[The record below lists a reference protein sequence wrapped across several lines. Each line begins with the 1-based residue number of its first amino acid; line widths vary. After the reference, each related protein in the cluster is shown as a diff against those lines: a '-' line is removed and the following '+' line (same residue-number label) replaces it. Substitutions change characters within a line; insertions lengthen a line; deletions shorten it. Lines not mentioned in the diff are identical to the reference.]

1 MTTIDMSALV
11 QPRTG
16 GSGGLAKGGNGGEEG
31 GDVFDGALRDLAQRG
46 RGRDPGAARQALG
59 ERLPEG
65 RAGAPASEGPGDA
78 DGEEQR
84 LASLLRERPR
94 SMPIRP
100 GALAFAAPP
109 PKADAEETLAAE
121 EPAQMLLAA
130 LGARTQVPREAR
142 EGASNAVRTGDA
154 SAGPRGAAIDAG
166 AEGAQGDADAD
177 PLSAERTPRR
187 LPASS
192 AFASERDLHLSTRI
206 EATPGQALKATVVSQ
221 ATHLPPALGAQN
233 LQAIVDGALSLLS
246 EPDAPGRGALAFER
260 HLAATG
266 TLAKGAAP
274 VKVLTVQLQPVSLG
288 TVTIAL
294 RMTADG
300 VAMEITAADAKAAAM
315 LRQDEARIVDA
326 VRRSGIAGEV
336 VAIHTSSETGAGPRG
351 TGESAAGAQAG
362 AQGGAHAGQGGEAGQ
377 GRERKGR
384 SGGETGRGGDEN
396 VDTGTRDSGGGNR
409 PDGGVYL

>member
-11 QPRTG
+11 QPRTNSG
-16 GSGGLAKGGNGGEEG
+16 GGLAKGGSGGEEG

-46 RGRDPGAARQALG
+46 RGRDPGSARQALG

-65 RAGAPASEGPGDA
+65 RANGPAIDGAAEAEGD
-78 DGEEQR
+78 EER

-109 PKADAEETLAAE
+109 PKADGEETLSGD

-130 LGARTQVPREAR
+130 LGAARGQVSRETR
-142 EGASNAVRTGDA
+142 EGAPNAARTGDA
-154 SAGPRGAAIDAG
+154 AAGTRGADG
-166 AEGAQGDADAD
+166 ADGDADAD

-187 LPASS
+187 LPTSS

-233 LQAIVDGALSLLS
+233 LQAVVDGALSLLS

-288 TVTIAL
+288 NVTIAL

-315 LRQDEARIVDA
+315 LRQDEGRIIDA

-336 VAIHTSSETGAGPRG
+336 VAIHTAGETSAGPRG
-351 TGESAAGAQAG
+351 TGESAAGAQGG
-362 AQGGAHAGQGGEAGQ
+362 AQAGQGGEAGQ

-384 SGGETGRGGDEN
+384 TGGETSRGGNED

-409 PDGGVYL
+409 PDGGLYL

>member
-11 QPRTG
+11 QPRSG
-16 GSGGLAKGGNGGEEG
+16 GGGLAKGGNGGEEG

-46 RGRDPGAARQALG
+46 RGRDPGAARLPLG

-65 RAGAPASEGPGDA
+65 RAGGLGA
-78 DGEEQR
+78 DGAAEADAEEQR

-109 PKADAEETLAAE
+109 PIADADETLAAD

-130 LGARTQVPREAR
+130 LGAARGQVPRDAR
-142 EGASNAVRTGDA
+142 EGASNAARGGDA
-154 SAGPRGAAIDAG
+154 AVGARGAAVEAG
-166 AEGAQGDADAD
+166 AEGDAEAD

-187 LPASS
+187 LPTSS

-233 LQAIVDGALSLLS
+233 LQAVVDGALSLLS

-315 LRQDEARIVDA
+315 LRQDEGRIIDA

-336 VAIHTSSETGAGPRG
+336 VAIHTAGDSGSGPRG
-351 TGESAAGAQAG
+351 TNESAAG
-362 AQGGAHAGQGGEAGQ
+362 AQGGAHGGAQAGQGGEAGQ

-384 SGGETGRGGDEN
+384 SGGETSRGGDEN
-396 VDTGTRDSGGGNR
+396 VDTGTRDSGGGTR
-409 PDGGVYL
+409 PDGGLYL